1 MSMLLGEALEFQSL
15 KSAGPKLL
23 NNVPEALFRPVRW
36 VHSSEVLDIAP
47 LLNGGELLLSGGQAL
62 AGVTVE
68 RQAEYVRELA
78 TRGIAALALETGP
91 ALPEVPAAMLDAAE
105 AAGLPVIELCQV
117 VPFVGVMQEINSLLV
132 SESVEHLQRGDQA
145 SHAMAAEL
153 AHGGGL
159 DQLLAVLAER
169 TGASVRLV
177 SPSGLTLGA
186 AGGAFPAD
194 GTATEE
200 IASAKDAALTAN
212 DGGSV
217 TTVDVPVRGVLAA
230 RLELHLPDGGDGSL
244 ARVAGERSVD
254 ILGLALLQ
262 RMPPGLKELAGIEL
276 MRAIN
281 SGGQQWQLQQL
292 GPASGFPVNGQVA
305 AVVIRSTGA
314 GHLRPAVDAL
324 LREHLLHSASY
335 ANNAELIALVSL
347 GGGAAT
353 RRALMDALRGLEVP
367 AGSMIAVGPLG
378 QGIDEAPWSLSEAR
392 RVLDIA
398 AREGAMIDAE
408 AYAVELL
415 AQESLSAVTR
425 EEFVQRQLGAVVE
438 HDRLRRS
445 ELMRTLTVWLDTG
458 CNTAQAAR
466 ELHLERQ
473 SLHHRLQRI
482 FDLSGG
488 DPRGTGRLAALHL
501 ATKLARL

>member
-1 MSMLLGEALEFQSL
+1 MSILLGAALEYESL
-15 KSAGPKLL
+15 KAADPRLL
-23 NNVPEALFRPVRW
+23 NQVPEAMNRAVRW

-47 LLNGGELLLSGGQAL
+47 LLSGGELLLSGGQAI
-62 AGVTVE
+62 AGVAPE
-68 RQAEYVRELA
+68 RQADYVRELA
-78 TRGIAALALETGP
+78 ARGIAALALETGP
-91 ALPEVPAAMLDAAE
+91 ALPEIPVTMLEIAE
-105 AAGLPVIELCQV
+105 AASLPVIELRQV

-159 DQLLAVLAER
+159 DQLLAVLSEK
-169 TGASVRLV
+169 TGAGVRLV

-186 AGGAFPAD
+186 AGGAFPAGTSPLD
-194 GTATEE
+194 GRG
-200 IASAKDAALTAN
+200 ASALNGQGTVA
-212 DGGSV
+212 
-217 TTVDVPVRGVLAA
+217 TVDVPVRGVLAA
-230 RLELHLPDGGDGSL
+230 RLELHIYDGVDGGL

-281 SGGQQWQLQQL
+281 SGSQRWQLQQL
-292 GPASGFPVNGQVA
+292 GPASGFPVNGAVA

-324 LREHLLHSASY
+324 LRTCVTHSASY
-335 ANNAELIALVSL
+335 ANNAELMALAALSD
-347 GGGAAT
+347 GAAT
-353 RRALMDALRGLEVP
+353 RRFLVDALRELEVP
-367 AGSMIAVGPLG
+367 AGSVVAVGPLG
-378 QGIDEAPWSLSEAR
+378 SGIDDAPWSLAEAR
-392 RVLDIA
+392 RALDLHPIA
-398 AREGAMIDAE
+398 GEVVDAE
-408 AYAVELL
+408 TLAVELL
-415 AQESLSAVTR
+415 AEESLDPATR
-425 EEFVQRQLGAVVE
+425 EGFVQRQLGAVVE
-438 HDRLRRS
+438 HDRLKKS
-445 ELMRTLTVWLDTG
+445 ELMLTLAVWLDTG

-482 FDLSGG
+482 FELCGG

-501 ATKLARL
+501 ATRLARL

>member
-1 MSMLLGEALEFQSL
+1 MSILLGAALEYQSL
-15 KSAGPKLL
+15 KSADPLVL
-23 NNVPEALFRPVRW
+23 NDVPGALSRPVRW

-47 LLNGGELLLSGGQAL
+47 LLSGGELLLSGGQAL
-62 AGVTVE
+62 AGVTPE
-68 RQAEYVRELA
+68 RQANYVRELA
-78 TRGIAALALETGP
+78 ARGIAALALETGP
-91 ALPEVPAAMLDAAE
+91 ALPEIPAGMLTIAE
-105 AAGLPVIELCQV
+105 AAGLPVIELRQV

-132 SESVEHLQRGDQA
+132 SESVEHLQHADQA

-159 DQLLAVLAER
+159 DQLLAVLSER
-169 TGASVRLV
+169 TGAGARLV

-186 AGGAFPAD
+186 AGE
-194 GTATEE
+194 T
-200 IASAKDAALTAN
+200 SAMD

-230 RLELHLPDGGDGSL
+230 RLELHVPDDGDGGL

-281 SGGQQWQLQQL
+281 SGSQQWQLQQL
-292 GPASGFPVNGQVA
+292 GPASGFPVLGKVA

-324 LREHLLHSASY
+324 LRECVPHSASY
-335 ANNAELIALVSL
+335 ANNAELIALAAL
-347 GGGAAT
+347 DDGAVT
-353 RRALMDALRGLEVP
+353 RRALTVALQGLEVP
-367 AGSMIAVGPLG
+367 AGSVVAVGPLG
-378 QGIDEAPWSLSEAR
+378 AGIDQAPWSLAEAR
-392 RVLDIA
+392 RALELVPA
-398 AREGAMIDAE
+398 GHGVVDADTL
-408 AYAVELL
+408 AVELL
-415 AQESLSAVTR
+415 AHEALDPATR
-425 EEFVQRQLGAVVE
+425 EGFVQRQLGAVVE
-438 HDRLRRS
+438 HDRLKKS

-482 FDLSGG
+482 FELCGG

-501 ATKLARL
+501 ATRLARL

>member
-1 MSMLLGEALEFQSL
+1 MSILLGAALEYQSL

-23 NNVPEALFRPVRW
+23 NDVPEALSRPVRW

-47 LLNGGELLLSGGQAL
+47 LLSGGELLLSGGQAL
-62 AGVTVE
+62 AGVTAE
-68 RQAEYVRELA
+68 RQADYVRELA
-78 TRGIAALALETGP
+78 ARGIAALALETGP
-91 ALPEVPAAMLDAAE
+91 ALPEVPAAMLEAAE
-105 AAGLPVIELCQV
+105 TAGLPVIELRQV

-169 TGASVRLV
+169 TGASARLV

-186 AGGAFPAD
+186 AGGTFSSD
-194 GTATEE
+194 
-200 IASAKDAALTAN
+200 D
-212 DGGSV
+212 DGSV
-217 TTVDVPVRGVLAA
+217 TVVDVPVRGVLAA
-230 RLELHLPDGGDGSL
+230 RLEVKMPDGGDAGL

-281 SGGQQWQLQQL
+281 SGSQQWQLQQL
-292 GPASGFPVNGQVA
+292 GPASGFPVDGAVA
-305 AVVIRSTGA
+305 AVVIRSTAA

-324 LREHLLHSASY
+324 LRDCVPHSASY
-335 ANNAELIALVSL
+335 ANNAELIALASL
-347 GGGAAT
+347 GEGAVGEAAIA
-353 RRALMDALRGLEVP
+353 RAALMEALRGFDVP
-367 AGSMIAVGPLG
+367 SGSAIAVGPLG
-378 QGIDEAPWSLSEAR
+378 RGVGEAPWSLTEAR
-392 RVLDIA
+392 RALDLDSA
-398 AREGAMIDAE
+398 AGGVVDADTL
-408 AYAVELL
+408 AVELF
-415 AQESLSAVTR
+415 AAESLDPATR
-425 EEFVQRQLGAVVE
+425 EGFVQRQLGAVVE

-445 ELMRTLTVWLDTG
+445 ELVRTLTVWLDSG

-482 FDLSGG
+482 FELCGG

-501 ATKLARL
+501 ATRLVRF

>member
-1 MSMLLGEALEFQSL
+1 MPIMLGAALEYQSM
-15 KSAGPKLL
+15 KSADPRLL
-23 NNVPEALFRPVRW
+23 NSVPEALSRPVRW

-47 LLNGGELLLSGGQAL
+47 LLSGGELLLSGGQAL
-62 AGVTVE
+62 AAVSDE
-68 RQAEYVRELA
+68 RRAEYVRGLA
-78 TRGIAALALETGP
+78 ARGIAALALETGP
-91 ALPEVPAAMLDAAE
+91 ALPEVPQDMLDIAE
-105 AAGLPVIELCQV
+105 TAGLPVIELRQV

-159 DQLLAVLAER
+159 DQLLAVLSER

-186 AGGAFPAD
+186 AGGAFPA
-194 GTATEE
+194 
-200 IASAKDAALTAN
+200 N
-212 DGGSV
+212 DGGSL
-217 TTVDVPVRGVLAA
+217 TAVDVPVRGVLAA
-230 RLELHLPDGGDGSL
+230 RLELHLPADSDASL

-281 SGGQQWQLQQL
+281 SGGQHWQLQQL
-292 GPASGFPVNGQVA
+292 GPASGFPVNGNVA
-305 AVVIRSTGA
+305 AVVVRSSGA

-324 LREHLLHSASY
+324 LRECVPHSASY
-335 ANNAELIALVSL
+335 ANNAELIALASL
-347 GGGAAT
+347 DGASLAGGAAT
-353 RRALMDALRGLEVP
+353 RRALMDALRTLEVP
-367 AGSMIAVGPLG
+367 AGSMVGVGPMG
-378 QGIDEAPWSLSEAR
+378 TGIVEAPWSLTEAR
-392 RVLDIA
+392 RALDLVPA
-398 AREGAMIDAE
+398 GKGVVDAD
-408 AYAVELL
+408 ALAVELL
-415 AQESLSAVTR
+415 ARESLDPATR
-425 EEFVQRQLGAVVE
+425 EDFVQRQLGAVVE
-438 HDRLRRS
+438 HDRVKKS

-482 FDLSGG
+482 FELCGG
-488 DPRGTGRLAALHL
+488 DPRGNGRLAALHL
-501 ATKLARL
+501 ATRLARV

>member
-1 MSMLLGEALEFQSL
+1 MSIALGAALEYQSL
-15 KSAGPKLL
+15 KSAEPRFL
-23 NNVPEALFRPVRW
+23 NNVPEALDRPVRW

-47 LLNGGELLLSGGQAL
+47 LLSGGELLLSGGQAL
-62 AGVTVE
+62 AGVTAE
-68 RQAEYVRELA
+68 RQADYVRELA
-78 TRGIAALALETGP
+78 ARGIAALALETGP
-91 ALPEVPAAMLDAAE
+91 ALPEVPAHMLETAE
-105 AAGLPVIELCQV
+105 AAGLPVIELRHV

-159 DQLLAVLAER
+159 DQLLAVLSER
-169 TGASVRLV
+169 TGASARLV

-186 AGGAFPAD
+186 AGSF
-194 GTATEE
+194 E
-200 IASAKDAALTAN
+200 DA
-212 DGGSV
+212 GSV

-230 RLELHLPDGGDGSL
+230 RLELHMPDDGDGGL

-281 SGGQQWQLQQL
+281 AGGQHWQLQQL
-292 GPASGFPVNGQVA
+292 GPASGFPAQGAVA

-324 LREHLLHSASY
+324 LRHCVPHSASY
-335 ANNAELIALVSL
+335 ANNAELIALAAL
-347 GGGAAT
+347 GDGLAT
-353 RRALMDALRGLEVP
+353 RGALMEALGGLEVP
-367 AGSMIAVGPLG
+367 SGSLVAVGPLG
-378 QGIDEAPWSLSEAR
+378 SGIVQAPWSLAEAR
-392 RVLDIA
+392 RALDLA
-398 AREGAMIDAE
+398 PAGKGVVDADTL
-408 AYAVELL
+408 AVELL
-415 AQESLSAVTR
+415 AQEALDPATR
-425 EEFVQRQLGAVVE
+425 EGFVHRQLGAVVE
-438 HDRLRRS
+438 HDRLKKS
-445 ELMRTLTVWLDTG
+445 QLMRTLTVWLDTG

-482 FDLSGG
+482 FELCGG
-488 DPRGTGRLAALHL
+488 DPRGNGRLAALHL
-501 ATKLARL
+501 ATKLARV

>member
-1 MSMLLGEALEFQSL
+1 MSILLGAALEYQSL
-15 KSAGPKLL
+15 KSAEPRLL
-23 NNVPEALFRPVRW
+23 NDVPDALSRPVRW

-47 LLNGGELLLSGGQAL
+47 LLSGGELLLSGGQAL
-62 AGVTVE
+62 AGVTAE
-68 RQAEYVRELA
+68 RQADYVRELA
-78 TRGIAALALETGP
+78 ARGIAALALETGP
-91 ALPEVPAAMLDAAE
+91 ALPEVPVTMLEVAE
-105 AAGLPVIELCQV
+105 AAGLPVIELRQV

-132 SESVEHLQRGDQA
+132 SESVEHLQLGDQA

-153 AHGGGL
+153 AHGSGL
-159 DQLLAVLAER
+159 DQLLAVLSER
-169 TGASVRLV
+169 TGASARLV

-186 AGGAFPAD
+186 AGGMFPAG
-194 GTATEE
+194 GTTPL
-200 IASAKDAALTAN
+200 D

-230 RLELHLPDGGDGSL
+230 RLELHMPDDGDGGL

-281 SGGQQWQLQQL
+281 SGSQHWQLQQL
-292 GPASGFPVNGQVA
+292 GPASGFPAQGQVA

-324 LREHLLHSASY
+324 LRECVPHSASY
-335 ANNAELIALVSL
+335 ANNAELIALAAL
-347 GGGAAT
+347 GGGAAA
-353 RRALMDALRGLEVP
+353 RHALMEALRGVEMP
-367 AGSMIAVGPLG
+367 AGSVVAVGPLG
-378 QGIDEAPWSLSEAR
+378 VGIDEAPWSLTEAR
-392 RVLDIA
+392 RALDL
-398 AREGAMIDAE
+398 ARVGTGVVDADTL
-408 AYAVELL
+408 AVELL
-415 AQESLSAVTR
+415 ADESLDPATR
-425 EEFVQRQLGAVVE
+425 EGFVQRQLGAVVE
-438 HDRLRRS
+438 HDRLRKS

-482 FDLSGG
+482 FELCGG

-501 ATKLARL
+501 ATRLAWL